1 MRVQTEKMF
10 LFIVAVLTVLIF
22 ILLLPIIQELI
33 HWFLPVGVLI
43 RVSKLDV
50 DYDTSLDFP

>member
-1 MRVQTEKMF
+1 MRLQTEKMF
-10 LFIVAVLTVLIF
+10 LFIVAVLTVLMF

-43 RVSKLDV
+43 
-50 DYDTSLDFP
+50 